1 MADIAAIKGTMTNI
15 ILIIIILFIFFKIII
30 LELNKFRNK
39 LICFVSEGADTT
51 ELPTASATDS
61 DMESGSLMIDEGEK
75 KKSLKRKSLTT
86 TSNTPVSNIC
96 FLMFVQKW

>member
-1 MADIAAIKGTMTNI
+1 MI
-15 ILIIIILFIFFKIII
+15 ISYILQ
-30 LELNKFRNK
+30 NNYSRNK
-39 LICFVSEGADTT
+39 LICFVFKGTDTT
-51 ELPTASATDS
+51 ELPTVSATDS

-86 TSNTPVSNIC
+86 TSNTPVSC

>member
-1 MADIAAIKGTMTNI
+1 MI
-15 ILIIIILFIFFKIII
+15 ISYILQ
-30 LELNKFRNK
+30 NNYSRNK
-39 LICFVSEGADTT
+39 SICFVFKGTDAT
-51 ELPTASATDS
+51 ELPTVSATDS

-86 TSNTPVSNIC
+86 TSNTPVSC